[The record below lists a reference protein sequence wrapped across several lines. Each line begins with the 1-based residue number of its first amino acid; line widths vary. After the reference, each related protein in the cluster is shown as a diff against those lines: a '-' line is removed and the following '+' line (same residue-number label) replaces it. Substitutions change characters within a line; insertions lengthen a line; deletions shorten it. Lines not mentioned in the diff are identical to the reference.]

1 MKYLGVCALVM
12 LMAVPVMAA
21 DPTLTISMGI
31 RETGQ
36 DGVIGQSMPNAA
48 GAIEWL
54 NKDEYTLT
62 LDGTWQTFSFDFSSM
77 AAFTG
82 DGAVSAERGLLEHI
96 RFLSTGYA
104 GAMTVWVDNVS
115 CTYDPTGLPPP
126 ATWTTAFDDV
136 SYVDG
141 QEIMFQEPTF
151 SGSTS
156 GNIVAGATSGFDST
170 VSADASGGSVK
181 AEWQFID
188 GLTTRWL
195 RYTAYSTGQPEANPL
210 LAEPFD
216 DGVSPPVGYVS
227 SVISFSLM
235 GVPEP
240 ASLSLLAVGGLA
252 LLRRRR

>member
-12 LMAVPVMAA
+12 LMAVPVMAT
-21 DPTLTISMGI
+21 PTLTVSMGI
-31 RETGQ
+31 RETDQVGA
-36 DGVIGQSMPNAA
+36 IGDSMPNAG

-54 NKDEYTLT
+54 NKDEYTLV

-82 DGAVSAERGLLEHI
+82 DGAVSADRGLLEHI
-96 RFLSTGYA
+96 RFLSTGYTHTQ
-104 GAMTVWVDNVS
+104 TVWVDNVS
-115 CTYDPTGLPPP
+115 CTYDPAGLPPP
-126 ATWTTAFDDV
+126 ATWSTSFDDV
-136 SYVDG
+136 SYTDG
-141 QEIMFQEPTF
+141 QEVMFQEPTF

-156 GNIVAGATSGFDST
+156 GYIVTGATSGFDSS
-170 VSADASGGSVK
+170 VSADANGGSVK

-188 GLTTRWL
+188 GSTTNWL

-210 LAEPFD
+210 LAEPN
-216 DGVSPPVGYVS
+216 GPAGAYTS
-227 SVISFSLM
+227 SVITFSLM

>member
-1 MKYLGVCALVM
+1 
-12 LMAVPVMAA
+12 MAVPVMAT
-21 DPTLTISMGI
+21 PTLTVSMGI
-31 RETGQ
+31 RETDQVGA
-36 DGVIGQSMPNAA
+36 IGDSMPNAA

-82 DGAVSAERGLLEHI
+82 DGAVSVERGLLEHI
-96 RFLSTGYA
+96 RFLSTGYPHP
-104 GAMTVWVDNVS
+104 MTVWVDNVQ

-126 ATWTTAFDDV
+126 ATWETRFDDP
-136 SYVDG
+136 SYTDG

-151 SGSTS
+151 SGST
-156 GNIVAGATSGFDST
+156 GGYIVAGATSGFDSS
-170 VSADASGGSVK
+170 VSADGSGGSVK

-188 GLTTRWL
+188 GSTSNWL

-210 LAEPFD
+210 LAEPYD
-216 DGVSPPVGYVS
+216 DGVTPPVGYTS
-227 SVISFSLM
+227 SVITFCLM

>member
-12 LMAVPVMAA
+12 LMAVPVMAIT
-21 DPTLTISMGI
+21 PTLTVSMGI

-36 DGVIGQSMPNAA
+36 EGAIGESMPNAG

-77 AAFTG
+77 AGFTG
-82 DGAVSAERGLLEHI
+82 DGAVSVERGYLEHI
-96 RFLSTGYA
+96 RLLSNGYA
-104 GAMTVWVDNVS
+104 LPMTVWVDNVS

-126 ATWTTAFDDV
+126 ATWETRFDDV
-136 SYVDG
+136 SYTDG
-141 QEIMFQEPTF
+141 QEVMFQEPTF

-156 GNIVAGATSGFDST
+156 GLIVAGATSGFDST
-170 VSADASGGSVK
+170 VSADGAGGSIK
-181 AEWQFID
+181 ADWQFID
-188 GLTTRWL
+188 GSTTNWL

-210 LAEPFD
+210 LAEPYD
-216 DGVSPPVGYVS
+216 DGVPPVGYSS
-227 SVISFSLM
+227 SVITFCLM
-235 GVPEP
+235 GIPEP
-240 ASLSLLAVGGLA
+240 ASLSLLAFGGLA